1 MGDLNVIIGPMY
13 SGKSTKLIKVYRE
26 NSLKKICVINYSEDN
41 RYSTNAL
48 STHDGKKIESLKLS
62 KLDMLRNK
70 KFIDNYD
77 MFIIDEAQFYS
88 DLVEICKFLISKS
101 KDITVAGLSSDFQMK
116 KFGNIIDLIP
126 FCNNIEK
133 LHTTCR
139 FCSGKAYFTK
149 RLTDDTEQEIIGNS
163 IYAPVCR
170 NCHSKEFTKEEI
182 DILYYL

>member
-1 MGDLNVIIGPMY
+1 MGDLNIIIGPMY
-13 SGKSTKLIKVYRE
+13 SGKSTKLIKIYHE
-26 NSLKKICVINYSEDN
+26 SSSKKICVINYSGDN
-41 RYSTNAL
+41 RYNTNAL
-48 STHDGKKIESLKLS
+48 STHDGDKIESMKLS
-62 KLDMLRNK
+62 KLDTLK
-70 KFIDNYD
+70 TDYDNYD
-77 MFIIDEAQFYS
+77 MFIIDEAQFYP

-133 LHTTCR
+133 LNTTCR

-170 NCHSKEFTKEEI
+170 YCHSKEFTKEEM
-182 DILYYL
+182 DFLYFL

>member
-1 MGDLNVIIGPMY
+1 MGSLDIIIGPMY
-13 SGKSTKLIKVYRE
+13 SGKSTRLIKIYHK
-26 NSLKKICVINYSEDN
+26 NSMKKICVINYSADN
-41 RYSTNAL
+41 RYNTNAL
-48 STHDGKKIESLKLS
+48 STHDGLKIESLKLS
-62 KLDMLRNK
+62 NLDTLK
-70 KFIDNYD
+70 IDYDNYD
-77 MFIIDEAQFYS
+77 MFIIDEAQFYP

-133 LHTTCR
+133 LNTTCR

-149 RLTDDTEQEIIGNS
+149 RLTDDTEQEIIGND

-170 NCHSKEFTKEEI
+170 NCHSKEFTKEEMNF
-182 DILYYL
+182 LYYL